1 MIRRSREGRV
11 KAATGFGTAPFSFA
25 NRGNL
30 TEKHE
35 KLTQKTAAVL
45 VRFIKK
51 GFYAA
56 YTPGVD
62 GLTNSDWEELDL
74 QYA

>member
-1 MIRRSREGRV
+1 VR
-11 KAATGFGTAPFSFA
+11 FH
-25 NRGNL
+25 GNL